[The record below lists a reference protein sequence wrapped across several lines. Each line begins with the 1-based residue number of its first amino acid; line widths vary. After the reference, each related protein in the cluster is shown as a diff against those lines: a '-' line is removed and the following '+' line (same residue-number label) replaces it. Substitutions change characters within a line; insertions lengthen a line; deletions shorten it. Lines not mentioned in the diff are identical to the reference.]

1 MSELRKKRN
10 IDPVL
15 ELTAA
20 SNALFKTP
28 ERGLQ
33 KHVLTEELE
42 AREDDELRA
51 PNFQSPGDRFIP
63 KRGSAIARQL
73 FNIPEA
79 VLASPSDIS
88 NKNEKEQN
96 CLIFENI
103 LEQTLLQLSFDPK
116 SETLKEQPEQ
126 SMLSL
131 AGGSNHGSK
140 SAKSNNTPIKKM
152 NEQQLVVKRPKVL
165 TFSDKKDSRKTKE
178 TFSGEH
184 LMESKMIQSIRNM
197 RKISKTPYKVLDA
210 PGLLDDFYQVRL
222 FFLYLTGF
230 GFARLVFLFLWAN
243 LEHLRL
249 VSNRR
254 DFNRTV
260 WYLVLL
266 VEQRKRQQ
274 RSQGLGTAR
283 QQLLL
288 RA

>member
-10 IDPVL
+10 PDPVL

-20 SNALFKTP
+20 SSALFKTP
-28 ERGLQ
+28 ERGLH
-33 KHVLTEELE
+33 KHMLTEELE
-42 AREDDELRA
+42 AREEDELRG

-103 LEQTLLQLSFDPK
+103 LEQTLLQLAFDPK
-116 SETLKEQPEQ
+116 SETLKEQAEQ
-126 SMLSL
+126 SLLTL
-131 AGGSNHGSK
+131 AGGSNQGSK

-165 TFSDKKDSRKTKE
+165 TFSDKKDSRKAKE
-178 TFSGEH
+178 SFSSEQ

-210 PGLLDDFYQVRL
+210 PGLLDDFYQVRSSIL
-222 FFLYLTGF
+222 PPPGLSLAGF
-230 GFARLVFLFLWAN
+230 PLSVTN
-243 LEHLRL
+243 LEH
-249 VSNRR
+249 S
-254 DFNRTV
+254 
-260 WYLVLL
+260 
-266 VEQRKRQQ
+266 
-274 RSQGLGTAR
+274 
-283 QQLLL
+283 
-288 RA
+288 